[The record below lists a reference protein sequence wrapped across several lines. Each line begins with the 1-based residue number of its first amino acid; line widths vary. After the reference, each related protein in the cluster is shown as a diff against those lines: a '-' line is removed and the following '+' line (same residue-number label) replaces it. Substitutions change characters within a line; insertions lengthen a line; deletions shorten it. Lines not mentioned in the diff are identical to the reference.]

1 MIQRRIL
8 TDDGRG
14 LKDILNET
22 LPNGQ
27 GVRVMT
33 RHIAEVGSTSNAP
46 KLRWMFID
54 EPLQQFYT
62 TENVT
67 QPKYQDYSLT

>member
-14 LKDILNET
+14 LKDVLNET

-33 RHIAEVGSTSNAP
+33 RHIAEVGTTSNTP
-46 KLRWMFID
+46 KLRRLFFE
-54 EPLQQFYT
+54 EP
-62 TENVT
+62 V
-67 QPKYQDYSLT
+67 

>member
-14 LKDILNET
+14 LKEGLNET

-33 RHIAEVGSTSNAP
+33 RHIAEVGTNTNPS
-46 KLRWMFID
+46 KI
-54 EPLQQFYT
+54 
-62 TENVT
+62 
-67 QPKYQDYSLT
+67 